1 MLRAAVLFVILLLLW
16 LLLSGIYQPL
26 LLGLGVASCALV
38 VWIALRK
45 DVLDAEGLPMH
56 LNLWRTLCYAL
67 WLGWQIL
74 LSTLDVTRRIW
85 HPALPISPGV
95 RHVPAKLGD
104 VARVIYANSITLTPG
119 TLSIDVDEDRI
130 LVHSLTEEGLADLE
144 GGEMY
149 RRVKELED

>member
-1 MLRAAVLFVILLLLW
+1 MLRAVVLFVILLLLW
-16 LLLSGIYQPL
+16 LLLSGIFQPL

-45 DVLDAEGLPMH
+45 DLLDAEGLPMH
-56 LNLWRTLCYAL
+56 LNLLRTLRYAI

-74 LSTLDVTRRIW
+74 LTTLDVTRRIW
-85 HPALPISPGV
+85 HPALPISAGV
-95 RHVPAKLGD
+95 RHVPAELGD

-119 TLSIDVDEDRI
+119 TLSIDVEEDRI

-144 GGEMY
+144 AGEMY
-149 RRVKELED
+149 RRVKALED